1 MADSL
6 ADRVQTVLSSAEPSA
21 LGLDPDRLE
30 RLYTLIETHVA
41 EGRYPGAQ
49 LAIARHGR
57 LAAFRT
63 FGQARLDPPTPASD
77 QTLWLLYSQTKPVVS
92 AAVWQLV
99 DQGALS
105 FADKVA
111 DHIPEFARNGKGLM
125 TVHQVIT
132 HQGGFPEAA
141 VSQEAWADHAR
152 LREEVCDFS
161 LQWEPGTRMKYH
173 GLSAH
178 WVLAVLIE
186 ALTGRD
192 YRDVLRRDLLDP
204 LGLDDLRVGVPPELQ
219 GRCADMHTPGDGAA
233 VPTGA
238 DMVN

>member
-1 MADSL
+1 MGGPQPLAILLFQPLRVLQERAHLTPDRQIQQIRADLVIAAGGQSAACPGGHRTRRAAQQVASAREFRAQPPMVSSTCSDCCTIAEQNCCRGDGHMADSL
-6 ADRVQTVLSSAEPSA
+6 ADRAQTVLSSAEPSA

-30 RLYTLIETHVA
+30 RLYAMVETHVA

-132 HQGGFPEAA
+132 
-141 VSQEAWADHAR
+141 
-152 LREEVCDFS
+152 
-161 LQWEPGTRMKYH
+161 
-173 GLSAH
+173 
-178 WVLAVLIE
+178 
-186 ALTGRD
+186 
-192 YRDVLRRDLLDP
+192 
-204 LGLDDLRVGVPPELQ
+204 
-219 GRCADMHTPGDGAA
+219 
-233 VPTGA
+233 
-238 DMVN
+238 